1 MCFLVTLGP
10 RTGYSSEK
18 TEVCYN
24 YYIFSQ
30 THIPQISEKYH
41 IVCDQEL
48 VSCLTV
54 AISRDQGKA
63 KEIFLC
69 YWHNCK

>member
-18 TEVCYN
+18 AKVCYN
-24 YYIFSQ
+24 FYLFSQ
-30 THIPQISEKYH
+30 TLIPETSEKCH

-54 AISRDQGKA
+54 AISGDQGKA
-63 KEIFLC
+63 
-69 YWHNCK
+69 